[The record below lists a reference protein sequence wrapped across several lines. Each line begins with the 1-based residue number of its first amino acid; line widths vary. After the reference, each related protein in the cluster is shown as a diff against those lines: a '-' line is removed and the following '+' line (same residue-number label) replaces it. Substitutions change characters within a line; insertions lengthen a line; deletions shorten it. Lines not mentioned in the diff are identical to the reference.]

1 MFKMATPTVTRM
13 PSSNSWRERCCI
25 EMLQILLVPDLVV
38 NALITVLTTMHIHI
52 TGVMESL
59 KSYFIKLVS
68 DFLNCNMRKKVTD
81 ME

>member
-1 MFKMATPTVTRM
+1 M
-13 PSSNSWRERCCI
+13 PIGRDYWPRCARQLQYSTQECCI

-81 ME
+81 TE